1 MTDCVSR
8 RMSSGASPPSGLLFE
23 LKVKIVS
30 AKLHSSGILFKP
42 DPYVELVV
50 DGGIPVK
57 TEYQKSTTTPKW
69 EEQFAILVS
78 PYSKLHF
85 RIYNHGSLIRNGVLG
100 ECVLDLHNVL
110 ATYGGRLDHVTLT
123 LDLKVS
129 GKTSRSSSTLF
140 IMLDGVQIDM
150 NCYPA
155 RDSPIPANSSSHTP
169 SSTQS
174 NGSITH
180 NGTRSSSPAYGNNQ
194 SDYQQHQEPRVVSQ
208 RSGNPSPVPFRVT
221 NGSPSSSSGSTSP
234 SIVNLSKQ
242 LQDMRIQSLPESSNS
257 GTVPRAFSSTDIS
270 FAEVSRPQHAS
281 ATRSGD
287 TSSSTPATRSA
298 TPNNVLGANSSSPF
312 SSPVQF
318 HANPDITAI
327 STTLSYGTSSISQS
341 GHSSGRLVRPYSA
354 VVSQGVC
361 HGADS
366 PNQGGLLGTRQPRHC
381 SAFLGQGLAS
391 GPSHTTDNT
400 NQGGSSAN
408 KLPRSFGPGVSSNE
422 EDPLPPGW
430 EVRHTPEGLKY
441 YVDHNTRSTTWE
453 RPQPLPS
460 GWEIRRDNRGR
471 VYYVDHNTRTTTW
484 QRPTAETVRNYQQWQ
499 SSQAQ
504 VMQQC
509 QQRYLFPTPTQT
521 EDHDPLGPL
530 PEGWEKQMDRNGR
543 VYFVNHKNKTTQWED
558 PRTLG
563 REDPL
568 PPGWE
573 VKYTND
579 GKKYFID
586 HNTRTTTFQD
596 PRMSFNSREGISG
609 GPVAY
614 ERNFK
619 WKLTQFRYLCHCNA
633 VPSHIKIVV
642 SRSNIFEESYAQV
655 MKVPPHELRRRLFIT
670 FRGEEGLDYGG
681 VAREWF
687 FTLSHEVLNPM
698 YCLFEYAGKNNYSLQ
713 INPASSVNPD
723 HVSYFRFIGRFVA
736 MALFHGKFIY
746 SGFTLPFYKQMLGK
760 QLTMKDIESI
770 DVEYYSSLVW
780 IKENNIDEL
789 EMEMYFSV
797 NFEVLGEVM
806 SHDLKPNGG
815 EIKVTEEN
823 KDEYLRLVTQ
833 WRFSRGQ
840 EEQTKAFLDGFNE
853 VLPLEWLHYFDEREL
868 ELMLCG
874 MQEIDVDDW
883 QQNTIYRH
891 YTRTSR
897 QIVWFWQFVRKMDNE
912 KRSRLL
918 QFVTGTC
925 RVPVGG
931 FAELIGSN
939 GPQRF
944 CIEKV
949 GKDTWLPRSHTCFNR
964 LDLPPYK
971 SYDQL
976 VEKLTYA
983 VEETEGFAQE

>member
-1 MTDCVSR
+1 
-8 RMSSGASPPSGLLFE
+8 
-23 LKVKIVS
+23 
-30 AKLHSSGILFKP
+30 
-42 DPYVELVV
+42 
-50 DGGIPVK
+50 
-57 TEYQKSTTTPKW
+57 
-69 EEQFAILVS
+69 
-78 PYSKLHF
+78 
-85 RIYNHGSLIRNGVLG
+85 
-100 ECVLDLHNVL
+100 
-110 ATYGGRLDHVTLT
+110 
-123 LDLKVS
+123 
-129 GKTSRSSSTLF
+129 
-140 IMLDGVQIDM
+140 MLDDVQIDISY
-150 NCYPA
+150 YPA
-155 RDSPIPANSSSHTP
+155 RDSPVTASNSSHTP
-169 SSTQS
+169 SSTHSSGNVIDNSTQS
-174 NGSITH
+174 F
-180 NGTRSSSPAYGNNQ
+180 SPAYGNNQ
-194 SDYQQHQEPRVVSQ
+194 SDYQHHEPHPHSQ
-208 RSGNPSPVPFRVT
+208 RSDNPSPVPFQVISD
-221 NGSPSSSSGSTSP
+221 SPSSSSGSTSP
-234 SIVNLSKQ
+234 SIINLSRQ
-242 LQDMRIQSLPESSNS
+242 LHDMRTQSVPESPKHVA
-257 GTVPRAFSSTDIS
+257 VPKAFSITDIRS
-270 FAEVSRPQHAS
+270 VTIPRPQLTF
-281 ATRSGD
+281 TRSND
-287 TSSSTPATRSA
+287 ASSSTPATRSA
-298 TPNNVLGANSSSPF
+298 TPNNVLDANSSPF

-318 HANPDITAI
+318 NANPDISAI
-327 STTLSYGTSSISQS
+327 NIPSCGTSSTLQS
-341 GHSSGRLVRPYSA
+341 GSSGERITRPNSAIVGQDLSRSTDTSTQGGELVGRHPKPYSS
-354 VVSQGVC
+354 V
-361 HGADS
+361 
-366 PNQGGLLGTRQPRHC
+366 
-381 SAFLGQGLAS
+381 LGQGLTS
-391 GPSHTTDNT
+391 SPSCVTDNA
-400 NQGGSSAN
+400 NQNRTSSSRLQN
-408 KLPRSFGPGVSSNE
+408 PFRQGVSSSE
-422 EDPLPPGW
+422 EDPLPQGW
-430 EVRHTPEGLKY
+430 EVRHTPQGRKY

-484 QRPTAETVRNYQQWQ
+484 QRPTAETVRNYEQWQ

-509 QQRYLFPTPTQT
+509 QQRYLFPTPAQA
-521 EDHDPLGPL
+521 EDQDPLGTL
-530 PEGWEKQMDRNGR
+530 PEGWEKQLDRNGR
-543 VYFVNHKNKTTQWED
+543 VYFVNHKNKITQWED
-558 PRTLG
+558 PRTQGL
-563 REDPL
+563 EEPL

-573 VKYTND
+573 VKFSPD

-596 PRMSFNSREGISG
+596 PRASSNSGEGTTV

-614 ERNFK
+614 KRNFK

-633 VPSHIKIVV
+633 VPSQVKILV
-642 SRSNIFEESYAQV
+642 SRNRIFEESYSQV

-670 FRGEEGLDYGG
+670 FKGEEGLDYGG
-681 VAREWF
+681 VTREWF

-723 HVSYFRFIGRFVA
+723 HISYFQFIGRFVA

-746 SGFTLPFYKQMLGK
+746 SGFTLPFYKRMLGK

-770 DVEYYSSLVW
+770 DDEYYNSLLW

-797 NFEVLGEVM
+797 NFEVLGEVI
-806 SHDLKPNGG
+806 SHDLKPGGG
-815 EIKVTEEN
+815 EIKVTEDN

-840 EEQTKAFLDGFNE
+840 EDQTKAFLDGFNE

-874 MQEIDVDDW
+874 MQEINVDDW

-891 YTRTSR
+891 YTKNSK
-897 QIVWFWQFVRKMDNE
+897 QIVWFWQFVKKMDNE

-925 RVPVGG
+925 RVPVNG

-971 SYDQL
+971 NYDQL